1 MTEWILLASAL
12 VLVAACGGFVAAEF
26 ALVTVDRAAVERAA
40 ERGARGAAGTLAA
53 LRTLSTQ
60 LSGAQLGITIT
71 NLAIGFLA
79 TPAIGV
85 LIEGPLASLGLG
97 EGAVIGV
104 SATVALVLATFF
116 TMVFGELVPKNL
128 AIANPMGVAR
138 ATNTFQRGFTR
149 AMARPIGLF
158 NGSANAI
165 VRFVGVEPQEELRS
179 ARNPQEIGSLVRRSA
194 AQGVLDT
201 DTARLVERSLAFG
214 SRTAAD
220 ILTPR
225 VRMHAVD
232 ASDPVSAVVELARR
246 TGHSRFPVV
255 DGSADTVVGAVHIKH
270 AVGVPLA
277 QRAGTPVSA
286 VAVAPTTAPESLE
299 LDPLLL
305 LLRREGMQM
314 AIVVDE
320 YGGTAGIVTL
330 EDLVEELVGDIA
342 DEHDRPGAHARVTRD
357 GGWSLSGLLRP
368 DEVESITG
376 VPLPEGHAYETIAGL
391 VLERSGEVPSV
402 GDRFEIG
409 LPGQLSL
416 EDDDSAEP
424 VDRLVV
430 LTVERLEGLRIAR
443 VHLRLVD
450 LSAAPPDPA
459 ADGGRGR

>member
-1 MTEWILLASAL
+1 MTEWILILSSL
-12 VLVAACGGFVAAEF
+12 VLVLACGGFVAAEF
-26 ALVTVDRAAVERAA
+26 AFVTVDRSTVERAA
-40 ERGARGAAGTLAA
+40 ERGDPGATGTLAA

-79 TPAIGV
+79 TPSIGAI
-85 LIEGPLASLGLG
+85 LEAPLRSIGLPT
-97 EGAVIGV
+97 GAVTGI
-104 SATVALVLATFF
+104 SATLAIVLATVV
-116 TMVFGELVPKNL
+116 TMLFGELVPKNL
-128 AIANPMGVAR
+128 AIANPLGVAR
-138 ATNTFQRGFTR
+138 ATNGFQRGFTR
-149 AMARPIGLF
+149 IMGWPIGLF

-165 VRFVGVEPQEELRS
+165 VRALGVEPQEELRS
-179 ARNPQEIGSLVRRSA
+179 ARNPRELGSLVRRSA
-194 AQGVLDT
+194 AQGTLDT

-232 ASDPVSAVVELARR
+232 ASDPVTAVVDLARR
-246 TGHSRFPVV
+246 TGHSRFPVL
-255 DGSADTVVGAVHIKH
+255 DGSADAVVGAIHIKH
-270 AVGVPLA
+270 AVSVPLA
-277 QRAGTPVSA
+277 ERDRTPVSA

-330 EDLVEELVGDIA
+330 EDLVEEIVGDIA
-342 DEHDRPGAHARVTRD
+342 DEHDRPGAHARRARD

-376 VPLPEGHAYETIAGL
+376 VPLPEGPAYDTLAGL
-391 VLERSGEVPSV
+391 VLERIGAVPSV
-402 GDRFEIG
+402 GRRLEIT
-409 LPGQLSL
+409 LPGAHALD
-416 EDDDSAEP
+416 EDDDASP
-424 VDRLVV
+424 VDRVVV
-430 LTVERLEGLRIAR
+430 LTVERLDGLRIDR
-443 VHLRLVD
+443 VHLLVTD
-450 LSAAPPDPA
+450 PSTLPPEPGTA
-459 ADGGRGR
+459 TGPER